1 MFGSVVSALFATEVM
16 ERNVKPAKRTE
27 AVHGLTAFGTF
38 GDNTSGPSALL
49 GLRAL
54 RAYWDSDPLARGSTM
69 HICVRGRKSG
79 MDPLSV

>member
-1 MFGSVVSALFATEVM
+1 MSAPFATEVM
-16 ERNVKPAKRTE
+16 EREEKPLKRTE
-27 AVHGLTAFGTF
+27 AVHGLTAFETF

-54 RAYWDSDPLARGSTM
+54 RVYWVSDPLARGSTM

-79 MDPLSV
+79 MDPLSA

>member
-1 MFGSVVSALFATEVM
+1 MSAPFATEVM
-16 ERNVKPAKRTE
+16 GREVKPVKRTE

-54 RAYWDSDPLARGSTM
+54 RAYWVSDPLARGSTR
-69 HICVRGRKSG
+69 HICVRGWKSR
-79 MDPLSV
+79 MDPLSA